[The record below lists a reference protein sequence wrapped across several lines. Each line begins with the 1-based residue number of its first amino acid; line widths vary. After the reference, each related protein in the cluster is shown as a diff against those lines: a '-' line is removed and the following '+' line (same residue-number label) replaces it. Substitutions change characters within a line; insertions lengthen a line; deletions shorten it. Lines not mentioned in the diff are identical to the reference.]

1 VDLLVFLYP
10 APLGLDSVSSRPRH
24 GLGKLLQQS
33 VVRLF
38 QYLEISDEDRELH
51 RIYDTEII
59 ELGKYSVFLSFSLT
73 LFLSFFL
80 SFFLSLISL
89 LYLILRRLSLG

>member
-1 VDLLVFLYP
+1 MIFCHFNNYFHAKLFVNYF
-10 APLGLDSVSSRPRH
+10 
-24 GLGKLLQQS
+24 LGKLVQQS

-59 ELGKYSVFLSFSLT
+59 ELGTVIHLIVNISRWTYMLNFCIPCSVSLPSRLLSFACVL
-73 LFLSFFL
+73 
-80 SFFLSLISL
+80 
-89 LYLILRRLSLG
+89 